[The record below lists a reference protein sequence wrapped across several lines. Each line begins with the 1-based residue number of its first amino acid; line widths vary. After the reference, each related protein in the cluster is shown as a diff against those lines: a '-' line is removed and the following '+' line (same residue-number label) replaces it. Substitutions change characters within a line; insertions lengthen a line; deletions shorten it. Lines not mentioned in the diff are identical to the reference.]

1 MWEAGQLKDASARR
15 LEGANA
21 LNRIESALQELDHRM
36 TVQEEHVRTERGRST

>member
-21 LNRIESALQELDHRM
+21 LTRIETALQELDSRLA
-36 TVQEEHVRTERGRST
+36 QRERHVRTERGRST

>member
-21 LNRIESALQELDHRM
+21 LNRIEAALQELDHRM
-36 TVQEEHVRTERGRST
+36 TVREQHVRTERGRST